1 MLTLKELDLLL
12 SKPLREAVRDNLDKD
27 PAKIALD
34 KNIPHAKLVA
44 TQVKYLQKAKKKI
57 PSFYKAQC
65 IISPKAYEQC
75 SSEAA
80 ASHRHFGGE
89 FCLDL
94 GSGLGVDTYY
104 FSKRFDR
111 VISIEQDPVLTE
123 IARAN
128 FDMLGRHNI
137 SVVKMDVIEALEEHP
152 TLSADMVFMDP
163 DRRGADGKKKVTLE
177 DCSPDVGK
185 LLSLLKKMAPKI
197 LLKLSPM
204 FDIDEAFRIF
214 GPHIVADVVSV
225 DGECKEVL
233 VEIDNRIESPVIK
246 ASGVGN
252 YEVEYPYGKEDKV
265 QTAPFTSWSQFRYMI
280 IPDVSLAKARI
291 AKKYFIENGA
301 YIESDNA
308 YAFSDT
314 IPKERVGRVFE
325 IESVEKYSPKNL
337 RAKLAEMKVK
347 KINIMK
353 HEFPFSTDKI
363 AKELGVG
370 EGGTRYVAF
379 TTVAD
384 KRWAV
389 FLK

>member
-204 FDIDEAFRIF
+204 FDIDEAFKIF
-214 GPHIVADVVSV
+214 GPHIVVDVVSV

-291 AKKYFIENGA
+291 AKKYFTENGA